1 MSARQELHS
10 YVTRLERR
18 LRRGTLSRGTA
29 IVVGAAL
36 GVTIVLAGALSAFAF
51 PDGSITG
58 ARLVLF
64 VVLALAAVFG
74 SALLAFWLSASPI
87 ATKRTS
93 TEAAVAMSDLRR
105 ENILIIPYQTGTAT
119 WQSDCHSSSGRLGVM
134 LTSLVG
140 ATSAGMS
147 AFWSTADMADL

>member
-1 MSARQELHS
+1 MKLSCDEADS
-10 YVTRLERR
+10 KTI
-18 LRRGTLSRGTA
+18 GTFGVFGIFASIA
-29 IVVGAAL
+29 IAIAVAN
-36 GVTIVLAGALSAFAF
+36 S
-51 PDGSITG
+51 
-58 ARLVLF
+58 
-64 VVLALAAVFG
+64 AAVFG

-140 ATSAGMS
+140 TFETCPPILRMS
-147 AFWSTADMADL
+147 VHRGRPEVAMVRSNRRE